1 MKLIRPVLLAGFALA
16 SVPAAVHAQ
25 AAPADSAARNW
36 HLLDPA
42 ADRVPGISAER
53 AHRELL
59 ARRPVR
65 DTIIVAIIDSG
76 VEVDHPDLDG
86 VLWTNRR
93 EVPGN
98 GRDDD
103 RNGYVDDVHGWNFIG
118 GRDGRNVKE
127 DTYEVT
133 RLYAQL
139 RPRFQNADSAS
150 VPAADRADYTLWR
163 RVKADFE
170 SRRAEEEQTLG
181 AIKQAEETLR
191 QAETILKREMGTTT
205 LTPSA
210 VTLFS
215 PKDQMGQQARQIYLH
230 FAGLG
235 YSLERVVEAR
245 ESTEAGV
252 RFSLNPEFDPRNIV
266 GDDARNPNERGY
278 GNNQYE
284 GPDAGHGTHV
294 AGIVAAERGNGQGI
308 DGIAPAVRI
317 MSLRAVP
324 QGDERDKDVA
334 NAIRYAVDNGARVVN
349 MSFGKSFS
357 PQKELV
363 DAAVRYAE
371 EKGVLLVHAAG
382 NDGAD
387 ISEDPSFPTPLL
399 QGGRRAANWIEV
411 GAASWQ
417 GGDHLAAP
425 FSNYDERLV
434 DVFAPGMAILST
446 VPDGEIQ
453 RNDGTSMAAPVVAGV
468 AATILSYY
476 PQLTAAQVRQVIM
489 ESATRFEGLSVVR
502 PGSEDERVP
511 FAQLSGSGGV
521 VNLHAALQLAERM
534 SRR

>member
-53 AHRELL
+53 AYAELL
-59 ARRPVR
+59 ARRQVR

-150 VPAADRADYTLWR
+150 VTAADRADYALWR

-170 SRRAEEEQTLG
+170 GRRAEEEQTLA

-191 QAETILKREMGTTT
+191 QAESILKREMGTTT

-215 PKDQMGQQARQIYLH
+215 PKDQMATQARQIFLH

-252 RFSLNPEFDPRNIV
+252 RFSLNPEFDPRGTV
-266 GDDARNPNERGY
+266 GDDPRNPTERGY
-278 GNNQYE
+278 GNNDYE

-324 QGDERDKDVA
+324 AGDERDKDVA

-387 ISEDPSFPTPLL
+387 VSDDPSFPTPLL

-411 GAASWQ
+411 GAASWH
-417 GGDHLAAP
+417 GGEQLAAP
-425 FSNYDERLV
+425 FSNHDEQLV
-434 DVFAPGMAILST
+434 DVFAPGVAILST
-446 VPDGEIQ
+446 VTDGKIQ

-476 PQLTAAQVRQVIM
+476 PELTAAQVRQIIM
-489 ESATRFEGLSVVR
+489 ESSTRFAGLNVVV
-502 PGSEDERVP
+502 PGGEERVP
-511 FAQLSGSGGV
+511 FTRLSGSGGV
-521 VNLHAALQLAERM
+521 VNLHSALQMAERM
-534 SRR
+534 ARR